1 MRNEDFNQEQKYLLA
16 KKKVERI
23 SKFYKHLSVYL
34 AVNILLSGLFIYGD
48 IKDGDTFEEAFFNLG
63 NFKIWIYW
71 GLGILFQAIT
81 TFGVPFLFNK
91 DWEERKLQQY
101 LKEEE
106 NNR

>member
-1 MRNEDFNQEQKYLLA
+1 MRKEDFNQEQKYLLA

-63 NFKIWIYW
+63 NFKIWIY
-71 GLGILFQAIT
+71 
-81 TFGVPFLFNK
+81 
-91 DWEERKLQQY
+91 
-101 LKEEE
+101 
-106 NNR
+106 